1 VFQAQ
6 TVAPEIQVVARAL
19 AKEAGVEEAL
29 RLVEGLPD
37 KDALELLIAGSQVYL
52 NRTSTIL
59 LLLCLILS
67 PLAMLTLILFQ
78 VLHLLMPQMIL
89 TTIILITILPCLLAL
104 IVMQRSLRPRVARN
118 GEEAVARY
126 AAQVQQIDAVEILL
140 ALSQKDT
147 AGEQTRLACWKALS
161 CLLPRIS
168 DEQAKAL
175 SFESRSYLFTLVSG
189 HNPSF
194 PSLSSN
200 EKVHVMIVLAAHKD
214 TNTKE
219 FIADQLVRPALKAA
233 AQSILEDWET

>member
-1 VFQAQ
+1 MFQAQ
-6 TVAPEIQVVARAL
+6 AVAPEIRVVARTL

-37 KDALELLIAGSQVYL
+37 KDALELLIAGSQVHL

-67 PLAMLTLILFQ
+67 PLAMLALILFQ
-78 VLHLLMPQMIL
+78 VLHLLVPQMIV
-89 TTIILITILPCLLAL
+89 TTIVLITILPCLLAVIL
-104 IVMQRSLRPRVARN
+104 TQRSLRPRAARN
-118 GEEAVARY
+118 GEEAIARY
-126 AAQVQQIDAVEILL
+126 AAQVQQIDTVEILL
-140 ALSQKDT
+140 ALSQQDT
-147 AGEQTRLACWKALS
+147 ASEQTRLACWKALS
-161 CLLPRIS
+161 SLLPRIP
-168 DEQAKAL
+168 DEQARAL

-200 EKVHVMIVLAAHKD
+200 EKIHVMIVLAAHKD
-214 TNTKE
+214 TTTKE